1 MKTPHTPGPWGLI
14 HSGKTVVSLPQ
25 ASPVAREVIACSIEN
40 PANARLIAAA
50 PELLDTLHA
59 IRNDS
64 QAFLDGNSDI
74 DPYELAEAIRS
85 ACEVSIARATQ
96 P

>member
-1 MKTPHTPGPWGLI
+1 MKTTHTPGPWGLR
-14 HSGKTVVSLPQ
+14 HSGKTVVSLPHT
-25 ASPVAREVIACSIEN
+25 SPEAREVIACSIEN
-40 PANARLIAAA
+40 TANARLIAAA
-50 PELLDTLHA
+50 PELIDTLQA

-64 QAFLDGNSDI
+64 QAFLDGKSDI

-85 ACEVSIARATQ
+85 ACEVAIARATQ